1 MEEVKEKNE
10 KLYTDQGL
18 PAHNSPNLI
27 FRKERTE
34 LTIHKSRIVAELAE
48 KKEILFSQEEDMFCF
63 FFVTY

>member
-1 MEEVKEKNE
+1 MKSF
-10 KLYTDQGL
+10 TQTRGL

-48 KKEILFSQEEDMFCF
+48 KKEILFSQEEDIF
-63 FFVTY
+63 FLSHIKLTV